1 MEGQSCRVG
10 FCRICVRRSVTVFFS
25 SARPPISVSSSFF
38 LIFKKAK
45 GLRAQSGHSLHFML
59 SIRRPPF
66 NLHSSCLG
74 YYLRA
79 CSLCLSLSLPLS
91 PSLSASFPFSK
102 LSCFLSCGSLQMR
115 IHAPLVSTP
124 PPGWA
129 QTRGLCSWPAF
140 LLGKLC
146 VKDEGDS
153 PREDCPLLL
162 GGLGL
167 RGSSPLRVARA
178 GQALVG
184 EPLQCG

>member
-79 CSLCLSLSLPLS
+79 CSLSLS
-91 PSLSASFPFSK
+91 PSPSPPLS
-102 LSCFLSCGSLQMR
+102 LLHFLL
-115 IHAPLVSTP
+115 ANY
-124 PPGWA
+124 
-129 QTRGLCSWPAF
+129 PAF
-140 LLGKLC
+140 SPVDRCRCAFMHPWSQPLPRDGHRLVACALGQHSCLGSC
-146 VKDEGDS
+146 VS
-153 PREDCPLLL
+153 RM
-162 GGLGL
+162 
-167 RGSSPLRVARA
+167 RVT
-178 GQALVG
+178 ALVKTALSYWG
-184 EPLQCG
+184 AWG